1 MLPEIFP
8 YVGGMVTFFD
18 ELGTLGPL
26 LEIVLSSQALY
37 LSFVHRSSLLLKD
50 ESSLGQELN
59 TQILTIQ
66 IVLHTMWKQG
76 EQYLGS
82 NDPTRD
88 LLSGLT
94 SACQR
99 QLCNEPAG
107 DDGNEHPVTMETVQE
122 ALTCIK

>member
-37 LSFVHRSSLLLKD
+37 LSFVNKTYLVLKD
-50 ESSLGQELN
+50 ESSLGQELCI
-59 TQILTIQ
+59 QIFTIQ
-66 IVLHTMWKQG
+66 MVLGTMWEQG
-76 EQYLGS
+76 KRALG
-82 NDPTRD
+82 NNYPTKS
-88 LLSGLT
+88 LLSGLI

-99 QLCNEPAG
+99 QLCKEWEG
-107 DDGNEHPVTMETVQE
+107 DDGNEHPTTEVVRG
-122 ALTCIK
+122 ALRCIE